1 MKDDALILIRQC
13 LGAVEPR
20 VKRKFQ
26 NIEHNQRL
34 NTTSMKKDTVATNID
49 LQEAMAGPIELI
61 HQLPLAQDI
70 LYDMTK
76 QYQYQISDF
85 LN

>member
-1 MKDDALILIRQC
+1 
-13 LGAVEPR
+13 
-20 VKRKFQ
+20 
-26 NIEHNQRL
+26 
-34 NTTSMKKDTVATNID
+34 MKKDTVATNID

-70 LYDMTK
+70 LFDMTK
-76 QYQYQISDF
+76 QYQPRFLDF